1 MTAELKRRSLVLLA
15 VAYFLASQATV
26 VCIVSEWYS
35 TGGETA
41 VAWQSGPARDNAGL
55 SWTPRTH
62 LLLDEQGNLSAAEIP
77 AMFSYPPERSFHVI
91 WCDQLPLSQS
101 DSYFAPL
108 SNKAPPQV

>member
-26 VCIVSEWYS
+26 VCIVSEWQS
-35 TGGETA
+35 SGGEAA
-41 VAWQSGPARDNAGL
+41 VAWQSGPARDHAGL

-62 LLLDEQGNLSAAEIP
+62 LLLNDQGGLPSAEIP
-77 AMFSYPPERSFHVI
+77 AIASYPPERSFHI
-91 WCDQLPLSQS
+91 IRCDQPSLSQS
-101 DSYFAPL
+101 ESYFAPL